1 MNPEICPSCH
11 QPLPADAPAGLCPA
25 CVMRAAFA
33 ASPSIQGP
41 SIEDLQGSFPQLEI
55 LECIG
60 RGGMGIVYKA
70 RQLHLDRL
78 VALKI
83 LLPGLQDDPGF
94 AERFTREART
104 LAKLTHPNLVAVH
117 DFGESGGLYYLL
129 MEYVDGV
136 NLRQA
141 MRASRFTPEQALSL
155 IPDLCSALQF
165 AHDHGVLHRDIKPE
179 NILLD
184 TRGRVKIADFG
195 IARLVG
201 DEAQE
206 ITLTMT
212 GAALG
217 STAYIAPEQI
227 ENPDDVDHRADIYS
241 LGVVFYEMLTGGLP
255 LGRFPAPSEKS
266 GSDPRLDEVVF
277 RALEKERER
286 RYQSAAEVK
295 TGVEGHA
302 SESRF
307 SRAAVSPF
315 REAGLPKLTAA
326 LYGQG
331 DKVAVWSIGL
341 TVGGVIAGAIGLMTS
356 PLLFGAGATAL
367 ILGLIGCGWSLLN
380 IKSGQ
385 LNPSYYAALKWV
397 FFWPVSIAVTAWG
410 CFGWGSWVLDDAI
423 RANGRNETHYPIP
436 LLFFLFTYFGP
447 VMTHN
452 FLKTLLP
459 LQTSQKRK
467 AGSLAAA
474 FCSCAGL
481 LILLGLAIFTNRQFE
496 LASEVYPGFG
506 RRQIDPLG
514 VLASILSPIPVAFAF
529 FSTRASTW
537 VISAIGVVVA
547 LVSMFDFG

>member
-1 MNPEICPSCH
+1 VNPETCPSCH
-11 QPLPADAPAGLCPA
+11 QHLPADAPAGLCPA

-33 ASPSIQGP
+33 ASPAIQGP
-41 SIEDLQGSFPQLEI
+41 SIGDLQVGFPQLEI

-117 DFGESGGLYYLL
+117 DFGESEGLYYLL

-201 DEAQE
+201 DETQD

-227 ENPDDVDHRADIYS
+227 ENPEDVDHRADIYS

-286 RYQSAAEVK
+286 RYQSATDVRE
-295 TGVEGHA
+295 GVENHR
-302 SESRF
+302 S
-307 SRAAVSPF
+307 
-315 REAGLPKLTAA
+315 
-326 LYGQG
+326 GQG
-331 DKVAVWSIGL
+331 SSQASGSLKSTAVAFANSDKVAVWSIGL
-341 TVGGVIAGAIGLMTS
+341 VIGGLVAGFIGLRTS
-356 PLLFGAGATAL
+356 PVLFGLGATGL
-367 ILGLIGCGWSLLN
+367 IMGLIGCGWSMLK
-380 IKSGQ
+380 IKRGQ
-385 LNPSYYAALKWV
+385 LHDSYSTVLMWV

-410 CFGWGSWVLDDAI
+410 CFGWGSWVMDEAI
-423 RANGRNETHYPIP
+423 RFNYRHQTHYPIAI
-436 LLFFLFTYFGP
+436 LFFLLTYFAP
-447 VMTHN
+447 VMIHN
-452 FLKTLLP
+452 LLKALLPVQLLKTA
-459 LQTSQKRK
+459 SSRI
-467 AGSLAAA
+467 AAVGSLA
-474 FCSCAGL
+474 SL
-481 LILLGLAIFTNRQFE
+481 LALLGLVIFVTRQVE
-496 LASEVYPGFG
+496 LTPN
-506 RRQIDPLG
+506 IDPRTDRL
-514 VLASILSPIPVAFAF
+514 VIHPLWVVAFMLSPIPVILSF
-529 FSTRASTW
+529 FSSRSSTW
-537 VISAIGVVVA
+537 IISWIGLIVA
-547 LVSMFDFG
+547 LLSMFDFG